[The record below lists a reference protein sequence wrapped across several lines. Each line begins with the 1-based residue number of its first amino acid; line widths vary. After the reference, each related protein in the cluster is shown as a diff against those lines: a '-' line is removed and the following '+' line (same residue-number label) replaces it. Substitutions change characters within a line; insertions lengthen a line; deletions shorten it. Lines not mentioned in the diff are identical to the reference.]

1 MAVRFRKSNGVVEI
15 KDHNDLLNRGER
27 THDEIDLYLD
37 EIDEARG
44 QEASLNDRLVKIE
57 NLTSK
62 DFMITDC
69 YYDGANDKLVLSING
84 GRASVNGKI
93 IGKANETY
101 EILFPQL
108 NTTYYIFLRD
118 DGVFFSKTDNKEDNN
133 SMLIGS
139 VVVGSSF
146 SSININDLRYF
157 LTKGGGGNPETSQEV
172 IEARTDVNGVVFPSL
187 KARLD
192 YMQTHGGSGGGVD
205 ESRIQALENS
215 LSTVTKTFTEKFEND
230 PLVDYENTSAIV
242 GRGYVKVAKT
252 ATVNETFDTT
262 DNIDMENSRNI
273 VVKGG
278 KVTIKDLDGMLLSK
292 EFLTAGTDFAKI
304 NPIIN
309 HYSAYSFSQVNEIAN
324 KISNSKTLQG
334 DVVVDRHGRIWYIYG
349 ENNGSI
355 YCKVYNSDGTV
366 YLDEFI
372 IPNASFNVGNSD
384 TTLAV
389 RACVDYDDKIWIFYG
404 RNNSQLYLVILNQ
417 DGSIFKNSVC
427 VFNAGGGGSHYFLY
441 YFDVLV
447 DRNNRVWVCFYNDFH
462 YSISKGFYIIIF
474 NNDGSIFLNPTN
486 IQTSLS
492 YGKLIYDSLRDKII
506 VTGVSKN
513 YIYFKSFNLDGTIY
527 KDASFSL
534 SGDDVTSGYNAF
546 YDEEQDK
553 IICFKA
559 TSYANGIRMYRVNPD
574 TFQLIDYKNYALGNI
589 AYLKPVT
596 GEGSYLQSITDAYT
610 STPYWR
616 AFLSNNPYFIIDLL
630 DVYKVK
636 SFIFDN
642 TGVNTTGY
650 TIAVSMDGQNYIDV
664 AVESGLIVGEQRQTI
679 LENAVEA
686 RYIKVYNFSSSDD
699 KYAYCS
705 EFKVFIDEEEAT
717 YPVSSQG
724 NYMSVIKDGS
734 NYHIAYCS
742 DKENATYYN
751 IHFCTIRNDFTMVNL
766 DVPVTSDAAYHD
778 KFPVI
783 YKHPDGSLRILYA
796 SNRLNANYAVLDE
809 AIYTDTPTSARFYL
823 SNDGGLTWIEAVPNE
838 QVNFPIRNNR
848 LRVKIEL
855 FAPISNPRVSPEL
868 LGYVV
873 EEWNSDN
880 GGVASG
886 VFVSSRL
893 PFDEP
898 VSRLMLTAVQT
909 LNGGTIDWY
918 VSSDGGATWNPI
930 ELGKPININNFQFDI
945 RVKAEIYSPLEASF
959 SPEIRQYTVVATNM
973 VLQGDFQALQINL
986 MKTNFKLDSFTNATR
1001 NGMKNLVI
1009 DVFNDT
1015 SGIDNEKSSYT
1026 YDDVMKCVKNGT
1038 VVSIVENTDIIP
1050 VRVLLTV
1057 DETRNNGSIE
1067 YYVSRDGG
1075 TTWTQITPEVVSD
1088 LSLQPVNNKLVVKA
1102 VISGD
1107 AQLNAWAYAWS

>member
-1 MAVRFRKSNGVVEI
+1 MAVRFRKSNGAVEI

-93 IGKANETY
+93 IGKANGTY

-133 SMLIGS
+133 LMLIGS
-139 VVVGSSF
+139 VAVGSSF
-146 SSININDLRYF
+146 SSISINDLRYF

-172 IEARTDVNGVVFPSL
+172 VEARTDVNGVVFPSL

-192 YMQTHGGSGGGVD
+192 YMQTHGGSGGGGVD

-215 LSTVTKTFTEKFEND
+215 LSTVTKTFTEKFQND

-273 VVKGG
+273 VVKDG
-278 KVTIKDLDGMLLSK
+278 KVIIKDLDGMLLSK
-292 EFLTAGTDFAKI
+292 EFLTAGTDFARI

-372 IPNASFNVGNSD
+372 IPNASFYVGSD
-384 TTLAV
+384 MALAV
-389 RACVDYDDKIWIFYG
+389 RACVDYDDKIWVFYG
-404 RNNSQLYLVILNQ
+404 RNNNQLYLVILNQ

-427 VFNAGGGGSHYFLY
+427 VFSGIGGNQFVSYLN
-441 YFDVLV
+441 VLV
-447 DRNNRVWVCFYNDFH
+447 DRNNRVWVCFYETYYVNV
-462 YSISKGFYIIIF
+462 YIMIF
-474 NNDGSIFLNPTN
+474 NNDGSIFLNPIK
-486 IQTSLS
+486 IQS
-492 YGKLIYDSLRDKII
+492 YLHHIKLIYDSLRDKII
-506 VTGVSKN
+506 VTAVSSKN
-513 YIYFKSFNLDGTIY
+513 PNDIYFKSFNLDGTVY
-527 KDASFSL
+527 KEASFSL
-534 SGDDVTSGYNAF
+534 SDDNFTSGYNAF

-559 TSYANGIRMYRVNPD
+559 TSYGNNIRMYRVNPD
-574 TFQLIDYKNYALGNI
+574 TFQLIDYKDYTSANLAKG
-589 AYLKPVT
+589 KPVT
-596 GEGSYLQSITDAYT
+596 GIGSYLSKITDGST
-610 STPYWR
+610 SSDWY
-616 AFLSNNPYFIIDLL
+616 ASLSSNPYFIIDLL
-630 DVYKVK
+630 NVYKLK
-636 SFIFDN
+636 SFKFYN
-642 TGVNTTGY
+642 TSSKYTTGY
-650 TIAVSMDGQNYIDV
+650 TIAVSIDDQNYIDV
-664 AVESGLIVGEQRQTI
+664 AVESGLISGEQRQTI
-679 LENAVEA
+679 LEEAVEA
-686 RYIKVYNFSSSDD
+686 RYIKVYNFSSTD
-699 KYAYCS
+699 ATARCL
-705 EFKVFIDEEEAT
+705 EFQVFTDGEEAT
-717 YPVSSQG
+717 YPVSSRG

-766 DVPVTSDAAYHD
+766 DVPVTFDATYHD

-823 SNDGGLTWIEAVPNE
+823 SNDGGLTWIEAIPNE

-848 LRVKIEL
+848 LKVKIEL
-855 FAPISNPRVSPEL
+855 FAPLSNPRVSPEL

-898 VSRLMLTAVQT
+898 VSRLMLTAVQV

-918 VSSDGGATWNPI
+918 ISSDGGATWNPI
-930 ELGKPININNFQFDI
+930 ELGKPININNFQLDI
-945 RVKAEIYSPLEASF
+945 RVKAEIYSPLEAQF

-973 VLQGDFQALQINL
+973 VLQGDFQTLQINL

-1015 SGIDNEKSSYT
+1015 SGIDGEKSSYT

-1038 VVSIVENTDIIP
+1038 VVSVVENTDITP

-1057 DETRNNGSIE
+1057 DEIRNNGSIE

-1075 TTWTQITPEVVSD
+1075 TTWTQVTPEVVCD
-1088 LSLQPVNNKLVVKA
+1088 LSLQPQDNRLVVKA